1 MLDLAG
7 KRAASRIKII
17 RNERTNATMSNFLI
31 VQRGPEIGR
40 RYDLD
45 ADMTTLGRSSDND
58 IELDDP
64 YVSRYHAVIKKQG
77 NNLVVLDLGSENPVL
92 IRDTPL
98 DPGEAYVLQHRDIM
112 RIGQN
117 IFSFIN
123 GSAIPARPA
132 APAIGAYQGVP
143 QMPATPPPSY
153 AAASPVKQVPYQ
165 PPAQASSVNQEQTFT
180 KPPVEDEGATMVG
193 TNFGSMLGKT
203 SKPDTNIPAPS
214 NPAVSASS
222 GSFNGNESGGSIN
235 STDYSSPA
243 SNQVYNANSGIN
255 PNAQTHPP
263 TSFNQAGYNQ
273 SSNPSQIGNQND
285 EASTTVV
292 NTSGLG
298 AKANEPAPADYS
310 QAQPSFGQYGQYDQ
324 YNQQYGQGQQAQQ
337 YGQYDQSQ
345 AQSSPYGQYDQGQ
358 SQPGQSQ
365 SQSGYGQAQQ
375 SQSQSGYGQPQYGQ
389 YGQQPQYGQYGQ
401 NPAAPIPEPVKPEEK
416 PTAPIKDKIIEEYNP
431 EDAPTTI
438 IKIDKS
444 KM

>member
-1 MLDLAG
+1 
-7 KRAASRIKII
+7 
-17 RNERTNATMSNFLI
+17 MSNFLI

-45 ADMTTLGRSSDND
+45 EEMTTLGRSSDND

-123 GSAIPARPA
+123 GSAIPARPT
-132 APAIGAYQGVP
+132 APAIDAYQGVP
-143 QMPATPPPSY
+143 QMPASPPPSY
-153 AAASPVKQVPYQ
+153 AASAAAPVNQLPYQ
-165 PPAQASSVNQEQTFT
+165 PPAQSASPIQDQGFT

-193 TNFGSMLGKT
+193 TNFGSMLGKS
-203 SKPDTNIPAPS
+203 SKPLVNEPAPS
-214 NPAVSASS
+214 NPAVSSSS
-222 GSFNGNESGGSIN
+222 GSFNGNESGGSIS

-243 SNQVYNANSGIN
+243 PGQSYNSSSAAD

-263 TSFNQAGYNQ
+263 KSFNQSGYNQ
-273 SSNPSQIGNQND
+273 SSSPSQAGNQDN

-292 NTSGLG
+292 NTSGI
-298 AKANEPAPADYS
+298 ASNANEPPPVDYS
-310 QAQPSFGQYGQYDQ
+310 QSQPSFGQYGQYDQ
-324 YNQQYGQGQQAQQ
+324 YSQQYGQGQQAQQ
-337 YGQYDQSQ
+337 YGQYGQSQ

-358 SQPGQSQ
+358 YQPGQSQ
-365 SQSGYGQAQQ
+365 SQSGYGQGQQ

-389 YGQQPQYGQYGQ
+389 YGQPPQYGQYGQ
-401 NPAAPIPEPVKPEEK
+401 NPSTPNSEPVKPNAK
-416 PTAPIKDKIIEEYNP
+416 PEAPPTDKLNEEYSP

-438 IKIDKS
+438 IRIDKS
-444 KM
+444 KI